1 MGSEAAS
8 ARYVE
13 SVRKSGSLWGKAL
26 LGRLVRVTTQHTISS
41 KSAAAMRIPALCHEL
56 TDHRQRR
63 YSDAE

>member
-26 LGRLVRVTTQHTISS
+26 LGRLFESLPSIPFQAKVRPRCEFLHFATS
-41 KSAAAMRIPALCHEL
+41 
-56 TDHRQRR
+56 
-63 YSDAE
+63 